1 MYETLD
7 TIHIINRW
15 LLIPVMILVII
26 LSLKGSLSKSPF
38 GKLDNALG
46 GALVGL
52 AHLQLVIG
60 LVLLHLHDWDLQFR
74 IMDNLKPEGKGIGAI
89 EHVSVGIVGVLLIQ
103 LGRTLGKKAP
113 DAASRHKKVAIF
125 TIIAAL
131 LIISRQP
138 HWHF

>member
-1 MYETLD
+1 MYELLD
-7 TIHIINRW
+7 TIHIVNRW
-15 LLIPVMILVII
+15 LLIPVMIVVII
-26 LSLKGSLSKSPF
+26 LALKGTFTKGPF

-46 GALVGL
+46 GTMVGL

-60 LVLLHLHDWDLQFR
+60 LVLLYLRDWDLQYR
-74 IMDNLKPEGKGIGAI
+74 IIDKLNPETKGISTI
-89 EHVSVGIVGVLLIQ
+89 EHVTVGIVGVLLIQ

-113 DAASRHKKVAIF
+113 NAESRHKKVAIF